1 MAEAGAIASA
11 ALLQNENLTGTYL
24 VKRWIQMTLAVT

>member
-1 MAEAGAIASA
+1 VVEEAGPIASA
-11 ALLQNENLTGTYL
+11 LKQSESLTGIYL